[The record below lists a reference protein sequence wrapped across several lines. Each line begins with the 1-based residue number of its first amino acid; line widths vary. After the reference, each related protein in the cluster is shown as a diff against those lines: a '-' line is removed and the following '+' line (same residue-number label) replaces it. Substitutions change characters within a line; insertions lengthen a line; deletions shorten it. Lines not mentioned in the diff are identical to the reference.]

1 MIKKTLSTFEKAL
14 LDATLLEFAG
24 VPDEDD
30 IDYSFSEGFE
40 KKATELI
47 KKSRSKAW
55 YHVNTTAKK
64 LLIAAIVTALL
75 AGSAMAI
82 PSVREG
88 LLKFFAHDT
97 GINYYFTVDEDAV
110 KNAPKEL
117 EIVYSPSY
125 IPDGYELVNET
136 VCSGF
141 ASFTYLS
148 PDGDLLDFTQEKMP
162 DDPNY
167 AVGSSP
173 DAERSKVDYVE
184 IKGYK
189 VIQLIW
195 DQPGDEEVALIWT
208 SEDYFFSIFCT
219 APVTLDE
226 AKQIFYGIQPDEA
239 RTAAYLA
246 EKNSN

>member
-24 VPDEDD
+24 VPAEDD
-30 IDYSFSEGFE
+30 ISYSFSEEFE
-40 KKATELI
+40 QKAGELI
-47 KKSRSKAW
+47 KKSRSKVW
-55 YHVNTTAKK
+55 HHVNTTAKK

-75 AGSAMAI
+75 VSSAMAI

-88 LLKFFAHDT
+88 LINFFTHNT
-97 GINYYFTVDEDAV
+97 GINYYFTVDEDAI

-117 EIVYSPSY
+117 EIIYSPSF
-125 IPDGYELVNET
+125 IPAGFELIDET

-195 DQPGDEEVALIWT
+195 DQPGDEAVSLIWT
-208 SEDYFFSIFCT
+208 NEDYFFSIFYT

-246 EKNSN
+246 EKNSD

>member
-14 LDATLLEFAG
+14 LDSVLLEFAG
-24 VPDEDD
+24 VPSEED
-30 IDYSFSEGFE
+30 IEYSFSQGFE
-40 KKATELI
+40 QKAEKLI
-47 KKSRSKAW
+47 KKCGTAAW
-55 YHVNTTAKK
+55 HCVNTTAKK

-82 PSVREG
+82 PPIREG
-88 LLKFFAHDT
+88 LLKFFAHNT
-97 GINYYFTVDEDAV
+97 GVNYYFTVDEDAI

-125 IPDGYELVNET
+125 IPDGYELVDET

-141 ASFTYLS
+141 ASYTYLT

-195 DQPGDEEVALIWT
+195 DQPGDEAVSLIWT
-208 SEDYFFSIFCT
+208 NEDYFFSIFCT

-246 EKNSN
+246 EKNSD

>member
-14 LDATLLEFAG
+14 LDSVLLEFAG
-24 VPDEDD
+24 VPSEED
-30 IDYSFSEGFE
+30 IEYSFSQGFE
-40 KKATELI
+40 QKAEKLI
-47 KKSRSKAW
+47 KKCGTAAW
-55 YHVNTTAKK
+55 HCVNTTAKK

-75 AGSAMAI
+75 VSSAMAI

-88 LLKFFAHDT
+88 LINFFTHNT
-97 GINYYFTVDEDAV
+97 GINYYFTVDEDAI

-117 EIVYSPSY
+117 EIIYSPSF
-125 IPDGYELVNET
+125 IPTGFELIDET

-195 DQPGDEEVALIWT
+195 DQPGDEAVSLIWT
-208 SEDYFFSIFCT
+208 NEDYFFSIFCT

-246 EKNSN
+246 EKNSD

>member
-14 LDATLLEFAG
+14 LDSVLLEFAG
-24 VPDEDD
+24 VPSEED
-30 IDYSFSEGFE
+30 IEYSFSQGFE
-40 KKATELI
+40 QKAEKLI
-47 KKSRSKAW
+47 KKCGTAAW
-55 YHVNTTAKK
+55 HHVNTTAKK
-64 LLIAAIVTALL
+64 LLIAAIITALL
-75 AGSAMAI
+75 ATSAMAI
-82 PSVREG
+82 PPVREA
-88 LLKFFAHDT
+88 LLKFFVHNT
-97 GINYYFTVDEDAV
+97 GINYYFTVDEDAI

-125 IPDGYELVNET
+125 IPDGYELVDET

-141 ASFTYLS
+141 ASYTYLT

-195 DQPGDEEVALIWT
+195 DQPGDEAVSLIWT
-208 SEDYFFSIFCT
+208 NEDYFFSIFCT

-246 EKNSN
+246 EKNSD

>member
-14 LDATLLEFAG
+14 LDSVLLEFAG
-24 VPDEDD
+24 VPSEED
-30 IDYSFSEGFE
+30 IEYSFSQGFE
-40 KKATELI
+40 QKAEKLI
-47 KKSRSKAW
+47 KKCGTAAW
-55 YHVNTTAKK
+55 HCVNTTAKK

-82 PSVREG
+82 PPIREG
-88 LLKFFAHDT
+88 LLKFFAHNT
-97 GINYYFTVDEDAV
+97 GVNYYFTVDEDAI
-110 KNAPKEL
+110 KNAPTEL

-125 IPDGYELVNET
+125 IPDGYELVDET

-141 ASFTYLS
+141 ASYTYLT

-195 DQPGDEEVALIWT
+195 DQPGDEAVSLIWT
-208 SEDYFFSIFCT
+208 NEDYFFSIFCT

>member
-24 VPDEDD
+24 VPAEDD
-30 IDYSFSEGFE
+30 ISYSFSEEFE
-40 KKATELI
+40 QKAGELI
-47 KKSRSKAW
+47 KKSRSKVW
-55 YHVNTTAKK
+55 HHVNTTAKK

-75 AGSAMAI
+75 VSSAMAI

-88 LLKFFAHDT
+88 LINFFTHNT
-97 GINYYFTVDEDAV
+97 GINYYFTVDEDAI

-117 EIVYSPSY
+117 EIIYSPSY
-125 IPDGYELVNET
+125 IPAGFELIDET

-195 DQPGDEEVALIWT
+195 DQPGDEAVSLIWT
-208 SEDYFFSIFCT
+208 NEDYFFSIFCT

-239 RTAAYLA
+239 RTAAYQA
-246 EKNSN
+246 ERDKT

>member
-24 VPDEDD
+24 VPSEED
-30 IDYSFSEGFE
+30 IEYSFSQGFE
-40 KKATELI
+40 QKAEKLI
-47 KKSRSKAW
+47 KKCGTAAW
-55 YHVNTTAKK
+55 HCVNTTAKK

-75 AGSAMAI
+75 VSSAMAI

-88 LLKFFAHDT
+88 LINFFTHNT
-97 GINYYFTVDEDAV
+97 GINYYFTVDEDAI

-117 EIVYSPSY
+117 EIIYSPSY
-125 IPDGYELVNET
+125 IPAGFELIDET

-195 DQPGDEEVALIWT
+195 DQPGDEAVSLIWT
-208 SEDYFFSIFCT
+208 NEDYFFSIFYT

-246 EKNSN
+246 EKNSD

>member
-1 MIKKTLSTFEKAL
+1 MIKKTLSTFEEVL
-14 LDATLLEFAG
+14 LDSTLLEFAG
-24 VPDEDD
+24 VPSEED
-30 IDYSFSEGFE
+30 IEYSFSEGFE
-40 KKATELI
+40 QKAKKLI
-47 KKSRSKAW
+47 KKSGTAAW
-55 YHVNTTAKK
+55 HCVNTTAKK
-64 LLIAAIVTALL
+64 LLIAAIITALL
-75 AGSAMAI
+75 VSSAMAI
-82 PSVREG
+82 PPVREE
-88 LLKFFAHDT
+88 LLKFFAHNT
-97 GINYYFTVDEDAV
+97 GVNYYFTVDEDAI

-125 IPDGYELVNET
+125 VPDGYELVDET

-195 DQPGDEEVALIWT
+195 DQPGDEAVSLIWT
-208 SEDYFFSIFCT
+208 NEDYFFSIFCT

-239 RTAAYLA
+239 RTAAYQA
-246 EKNSN
+246 ERDKT

>member
-14 LDATLLEFAG
+14 LDATLPEFAG
-24 VPDEDD
+24 VPAEDD
-30 IDYSFSEGFE
+30 ISYSFSEEFE
-40 KKATELI
+40 QKAGELI
-47 KKSRSKAW
+47 KKSRSKTW
-55 YHVNTTAKK
+55 HHVNTTAKK

-82 PSVREG
+82 PPIREG
-88 LLKFFAHDT
+88 LLKFFAHNT
-97 GINYYFTVDEDAV
+97 GVNYYFTVDEDAI

-125 IPDGYELVNET
+125 IPDGYELVDET

-141 ASFTYLS
+141 ASYTYLT

-189 VIQLIW
+189 VIQLTW
-195 DQPGDEEVALIWT
+195 DQPGDEAISLIWT
-208 SEDYFFSIFCT
+208 NEDYFFSIFCT

-239 RTAAYLA
+239 RTAAYQA
-246 EKNSN
+246 GRDKA

>member
-24 VPDEDD
+24 VPSEED
-30 IDYSFSEGFE
+30 IEYSFSQGFE
-40 KKATELI
+40 QKAEKLI
-47 KKSRSKAW
+47 KKCGTAAW
-55 YHVNTTAKK
+55 HCVNTTAKK
-64 LLIAAIVTALL
+64 LIIAAIVTALL

-82 PSVREG
+82 PPIREG
-88 LLKFFAHDT
+88 LLKFFAHNT
-97 GINYYFTVDEDAV
+97 GVNYYFTVDEDAI

-125 IPDGYELVNET
+125 IPDGYELVDET

-141 ASFTYLS
+141 ASYTYLT

-195 DQPGDEEVALIWT
+195 DQPGDEAVSLIWT
-208 SEDYFFSIFCT
+208 NEDYFFSIFCT

-246 EKNSN
+246 EKNSD